1 MKKILF
7 ALVAAA
13 ALLVGCQPKPV
24 LVSKITLSQTT
35 GSVVEGETL
44 KLSAIVTPSTVHTP
58 MAASTHSAGGN
69 PQYWDAQKAIYAPT
83 MMTSPCAK
91 LSILAMPYT
100 IV

>member
-44 KLSAIVTPSTVHTP
+44 KLSAIVTPKEASNPELTWSSSNTSAATVT
-58 MAASTHSAGGN
+58 G
-69 PQYWDAQKAIYAPT
+69 DRRR
-83 MMTSPCAK
+83 
-91 LSILAMPYT
+91 
-100 IV
+100 